1 MRERGETCVASSGV
15 GEEGRPGNAWVVD
28 LIRVSVTVTGV
39 ALH

>member
-1 MRERGETCVASSGV
+1 MRERSETYVASSGV
-15 GEEGRPGNAWVVD
+15 GEEGRPGNAWVD